1 MNGLLKVEMI
11 VISLLVIVM
20 IIYTLKNNNLSVKY
34 SVVWLIIP
42 IVFLGFTIFSEP
54 MIKFANFLGFELLSN
69 FIFFLIFGIFF
80 IICFSLTIIT
90 TNLKKRI
97 VELTQEISLLK
108 GEK

>member
-1 MNGLLKVEMI
+1 MTA
-11 VISLLVIVM
+11 
-20 IIYTLKNNNLSVKY
+20 IIYIILKRK
-34 SVVWLIIP
+34 
-42 IVFLGFTIFSEP
+42 
-54 MIKFANFLGFELLSN
+54 K
-69 FIFFLIFGIFF
+69 IFFLIFGIFF